1 MKNVKMILLGTLL
14 FGAFLFV
21 EASAKEPVQT
31 TTYQEVVSGRYWM
44 MPRSAMLN
52 AGMTNPNYVQ
62 VHWFLEVGGAKKRLS
77 EPEKYD
83 TSVRAYPEWE
93 KVRKEVLAALV
104 KENLLTSKPW
114 GTGSA
119 PKEIFDDREWS
130 RTIKQALA
138 YRHGFAIDWCKTQ
151 LVTRSLK
158 SRVAG
163 DLKWWVETVTPL
175 SDNKCGN

>member
-1 MKNVKMILLGTLL
+1 MKNVFRAILVGVVLVGSL
-14 FGAFLFV
+14 AV
-21 EASAKEPVQT
+21 MEVSAQEPAQT
-31 TTYQEVVSGRYWM
+31 SYQEVISGRYWM

-62 VHWFLEVGGAKKRLS
+62 VHWFLEVSEAKKRSS

-83 TSVRAYPEWE
+83 TPVRAYPEWE
-93 KVRKEVLAALV
+93 KIRKEMIVALV
-104 KENLLTSKPW
+104 NEKLLTSKPW
-114 GTGSA
+114 ATGSA
-119 PKEIFDDREWS
+119 PREIFDDREWS
-130 RTIKQALA
+130 RAIKQALA
-138 YRHGFAIDWCKTQ
+138 YRHGFAIDWCKTR